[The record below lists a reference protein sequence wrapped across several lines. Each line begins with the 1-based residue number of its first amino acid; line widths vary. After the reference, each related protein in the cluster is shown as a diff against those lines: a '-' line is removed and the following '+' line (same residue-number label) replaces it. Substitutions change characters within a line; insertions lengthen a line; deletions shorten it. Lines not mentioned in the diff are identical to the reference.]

1 MLNLEQLGMF
11 ADLLQVLNYI
21 ENTSQ
26 SSNDRIM
33 AELEHQNQDYFKE
46 IFERFDRLEEK
57 LEVINENYKRNS
69 DGNS

>member
-1 MLNLEQLGMF
+1 MLNLEQLGVF

-33 AELEHQNQDYFKE
+33 AELQKQNKEYFQKIFKRLDDIERKIEEQNE
-46 IFERFDRLEEK
+46 INK
-57 LEVINENYKRNS
+57 
-69 DGNS
+69 